1 MGCSLRLN
9 TDKINCKMKYLFPR
23 KQKKKQKQKKKKK
36 KIKNEKKT

>member
-1 MGCSLRLN
+1 MGCCVRLN

-23 KQKKKQKQKKKKK
+23 KQKQKQQQKK